1 MAAYD
6 AEHTQPYRR
15 DRQLLRQLEI
25 VRREELGGP
34 VAQQDKAMGRNLA
47 IRAATCR
54 VFLQRLP
61 FRETES
67 HPSRPEVLGQSPI
80 IASQ

>member
-6 AEHTQPYRR
+6 AEYTQPYRR

-34 VAQQDKAMGRNLA
+34 VAQQEKVMGRNHDQGGNLS
-47 IRAATCR
+47 
-54 VFLQRLP
+54 RL
-61 FRETES
+61 FAETPIS
-67 HPSRPEVLGQSPI
+67 RKRKPS
-80 IASQ
+80 